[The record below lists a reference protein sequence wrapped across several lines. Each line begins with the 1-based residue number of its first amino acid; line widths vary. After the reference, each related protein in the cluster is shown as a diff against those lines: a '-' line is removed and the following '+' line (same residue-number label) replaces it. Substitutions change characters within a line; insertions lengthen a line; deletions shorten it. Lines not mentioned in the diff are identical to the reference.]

1 MKKIL
6 LFLLLG
12 LVAGVLP
19 GQTTLQVVTKNIRK
33 SVDWKPGSAVY
44 INSEKAEIEVT
55 PGAGNTVTV
64 QAELSARHPDLDSAR
79 IDLETWKLVVDA
91 SGGKI
96 NIRAY
101 IGLDAK
107 APLPTSSLKAKLRI
121 TIPAACPVNLSNKFG
136 KAQLEKL
143 NGPVGLSGEF
153 CSFDLVELG
162 GKVDLDS
169 RYGNVEGRNLS
180 GPISLQVKRADIE
193 LSDLKNA
200 CTVKSE
206 YGKVAVETT
215 RRTGAVTMTTN
226 KSDIRITTDDNPAH
240 NFDVKTTYGDL
251 KVRSKLPFKVT
262 QPDKNTRQA
271 LLQRGEGLPTV
282 KIAAQFGQ
290 VELN

>member
-1 MKKIL
+1 MKKIFI
-6 LFLLLG
+6 FL
-12 LVAGVLP
+12 VLWVLADALP
-19 GQTTLQVVTKNIRK
+19 AQTTLQVVTKNIRK
-33 SVDWKPGSAVY
+33 SIEWKSGSTVF

-55 PGAGNTVTV
+55 PGAGNTITV

-79 IDLETWKLVVDA
+79 TDLEAWKLVVDA
-91 SGGKI
+91 SGGKV

-121 TIPAACPVNLSNKFG
+121 TVPAACPVNLSNKFG
-136 KAQLEKL
+136 KAHLEKL
-143 NGPVGLSGEF
+143 NGPVALSGEF

-162 GKVDLDS
+162 GKVELDS

-193 LSDLKNA
+193 LSDLKNS
-200 CTVKSE
+200 CSVKSE
-206 YGKVAVETT
+206 YGKVALEAT

-226 KSDIRITTDDNPAH
+226 KSEVLVTTDGSTAH
-240 NFDVKTTYGDL
+240 NFDVKTTYGAL
-251 KVRSKLPFKVT
+251 KVRKKLPFKIT

-271 LLQRGEGLPTV
+271 LLKRGEGLPTV
-282 KIAAQFGQ
+282 KIVANFGQ